1 VIEQPPVAQQFTL
14 GSHTP
19 EVLKAQPVRG
29 QNLPLNVS
37 ETLRVNLH
45 WLLLHVC
52 DCGQSVLLAQLDGGT
67 SNCHPPV
74 ELPPCATQIVSVH
87 LLMNVNVRAGVGVG
101 VNATK
106 EHKAR
111 LPKTLNKAFSNTLTL
126 LFPRD
131 WSN

>member
-1 VIEQPPVAQQFTL
+1 
-14 GSHTP
+14 
-19 EVLKAQPVRG
+19 LKLHPVRG

-37 ETLRVNLH
+37 GTGRVNWH
-45 WLLLHVC
+45 WLRLVLHVC
-52 DCGQSVLLAQLDGGT
+52 DFWQSVLLVQPFDGWT
-67 SNCHPPV
+67 SNCHPPG
-74 ELPPCATQIVSVH
+74 EMFGAASQIVSVH

-111 LPKTLNKAFSNTLTL
+111 LPKTLNKSFSNTLTL
-126 LFPRD
+126 QFPRD